1 MLAMVMDTV
10 MDTVMDMVEK
20 HSTLEGIVNVI
31 YNGGVKRI
39 LDITFALILLIVFLI
54 PGVIIALIVK
64 FTSPGPVFF
73 RQLRYGK
80 NSEQF
85 TILKFR
91 TMSNE
96 APVLSNQEFTDI
108 ESFVTPIGNIL
119 RKSSLDEI
127 PQVINILKGD
137 MSFIG
142 PRPLA
147 DTDWTVIQL
156 RKKNGS
162 DKIRPGITGWAQVNG
177 RNNITDKEKAAYDYE
192 YYKLMS
198 PNIDFDIV
206 LRTIKNIIQSKDIY
220 KNNY

>member
-1 MLAMVMDTV
+1 MDTV
-10 MDTVMDMVEK
+10 MDTVEK
-20 HSTLEGIVNVI
+20 HSTLEGIVKVI

-96 APVLSNQEFTDI
+96 APVLSNQEFADI
-108 ESFVTPIGNIL
+108 ESFVTPIGNRL

-206 LRTIKNIIQSKDIY
+206 LRTIKNVIQSKDIY

>member
-1 MLAMVMDTV
+1 M
-10 MDTVMDMVEK
+10 
-20 HSTLEGIVNVI
+20 NVI

-91 TMSNE
+91 TMRNE

-108 ESFVTPIGNIL
+108 QSFVTPIGNIL

-206 LRTIKNIIQSKDIY
+206 LRTISNIIKRKDIY

>member
-1 MLAMVMDTV
+1 M
-10 MDTVMDMVEK
+10 
-20 HSTLEGIVNVI
+20 NVI

-39 LDITFALILLIVFLI
+39 LDITFALIVLIVFLI

-96 APVLSNQEFTDI
+96 APVLSNQEFADI